1 MQMSCIREHIL
12 FPLSFVEVFPIDPPF
27 LNSAF
32 RKKKDK
38 NNNKNIC
45 WALRKMS
52 TNPKTAVW
60 QTW

>member
-1 MQMSCIREHIL
+1 MRCIHEHIL

-45 WALRKMS
+45 
-52 TNPKTAVW
+52 
-60 QTW
+60 